1 MARNSRQQ
9 VWDREVDAR
18 MQRKEAEQRE
28 AQLKCDL
35 EASRDETFRAQET
48 ARGQEKKYHETLVLL
63 RQAQTVDPATANA
76 EDQAR
81 IQTLEAQLDDAIQ
94 QLDRLRAE
102 RALGAVGGQIAGH
115 PSQMEEQLDA
125 LHAEN
130 AAAHKA
136 LEEITAER
144 DNLRKAQVQLRKEM
158 LTGKSEH
165 NAASNACYRDIK
177 PPRFLLNRVPEQIT
191 ETNV

>member
-63 RQAQTVDPATANA
+63 KRAQTADPAAANA
-76 EDQAR
+76 EDQAH
-81 IQTLEAQLDDAIQ
+81 IQSLEAQLNDTIQ
-94 QLDRLRAE
+94 QLDRLRTE
-102 RALGAVGGQIAGH
+102 RAPSAVSGQIAGW
-115 PSQMEEQLDA
+115 PS
-125 LHAEN
+125 
-130 AAAHKA
+130 
-136 LEEITAER
+136 I
-144 DNLRKAQVQLRKEM
+144 
-158 LTGKSEH
+158 
-165 NAASNACYRDIK
+165 
-177 PPRFLLNRVPEQIT
+177 
-191 ETNV
+191 